1 MLRRASRAE
10 QTDLGPADSIYYD
23 ELKLPSGGLRLNAS
37 KSESRLEATMHL
49 VLGAIDGMTTGLRVL
64 IVPCVLTFGTGVE
77 ASVPVSSI
85 LCRKAGR

>member
-1 MLRRASRAE
+1 MRGRAA
-10 QTDLGPADSIYYD
+10 ADQAD
-23 ELKLPSGGLRLNAS
+23 GAKLPSGGLRLNAS

-49 VLGAIDGMTTGLRVL
+49 VLGAIDGMTTGPRVL
-64 IVPCVLTFGTGVE
+64 IVPRVLTFGTGVE